1 MAKEL
6 YYYTAG
12 WCQPCQTLGPIM
24 EKIGRQIPVRKQNI
38 DYVDPGVTQ
47 AANVRSVPTVILVE
61 NGQEIKRF
69 TGLKSESQII
79 TWLNEG

>member
-24 EKIGRQIPVRKQNI
+24 EEIAKQISVRKQNV
-38 DYVDPGVTQ
+38 DYVDPTILTE
-47 AANVRSVPTVILVE
+47 AKVRSVPTVVLVE
-61 NGQEIKRF
+61 NGQEVKRF
-69 TGLKSESQII
+69 TGLRSHSEII
-79 TWLNEG
+79 NWLNG